1 MKKILLSLSALLI
14 LGLPNLSAQLINADF
29 ETWTPNPN
37 NGKNA
42 PDPNNGNATSGWWDF
57 NVVSNSNLGGNPI
70 TVYEGTTNPAPNH
83 GSHYAAIVS
92 DTMSTSAYNILQT
105 YQFPYARTYG
115 ILFTGY
121 ENVVIFPPSV
131 SFKTG
136 IPVTGG
142 ELNSFSF
149 NYRYVPNGSDSCS
162 CSIGMYHW
170 DAVNKKR
177 TLIGGG
183 YWGSTSPQTSW
194 KSATI
199 PIVYSNTQVNPDT
212 ILIVFSACALN
223 TANKPKQ
230 YDTLDIDNS
239 SVTGIGSISAPP
251 HDNVNLYPNPAQTEV
266 NLVVSGQ
273 YQANRVEVYYIT
285 GKMVGIYSMTSNSLT
300 INTQSYTSG
309 LYLYKLLDNTG
320 VQLNVGKFSVVK

>member
-14 LGLPNLSAQLINADF
+14 LGLPNLSAQLINAGF
-29 ETWTPNPN
+29 ETWTPNSN
-37 NGKNA
+37 NAGNA
-42 PDPNNGNATSGWWDF
+42 PDPNSGNGYSGWWDF
-57 NVVSNSNLGGNPI
+57 NVASNALVGNGRI
-70 TVYEGTTNPAPNH
+70 TVHKGTTNPSPESGNY
-83 GSHYAAIVS
+83 YAAIIS
-92 DTMSTSAYNILQT
+92 DTMTQTAYSFLKN
-105 YQFPYARTYG
+105 YGFPYARTNGLLY
-115 ILFTGY
+115 TGY
-121 ENVVIFPPSV
+121 DSIVVPFTV
-131 SFKTG
+131 VFKTG
-136 IPVTGG
+136 IPVRGG

-149 NYRYVPNGSDSCS
+149 YYRYVPNGSDSCS

-183 YWGSTSPQTSW
+183 YWGSTATEKSWSPI
-194 KSATI
+194 TI
-199 PIVYSNTQVNPDT
+199 PITYTDKLDNPDT
-212 ILIVFSACALN
+212 VIILFSACALT
-223 TANKPKQ
+223 TANNPKQ

-273 YQANRVEVYYIT
+273 YQANRVEVYDIT
-285 GKMVGIYSMTSNSLT
+285 GKMVGIYSLTSNSLT

-309 LYLYKLLDNTG
+309 LYLYKLIDNTG